1 MTYTVSEVFDMLG
14 EEALSINEVGYR
26 RNRKSI
32 EVEGYKVYTE
42 SLRYATFYQKG
53 CKCAACGKEG
63 VYFQL
68 DPGDNISR
76 RHFNLYAEDG
86 TLMTKD
92 HIIPTSR
99 GGRYNA
105 VENLQPMCVICNR
118 AKGCKLPSNIT

>member
-1 MTYTVSEVFDMLG
+1 MRYSVADVFNMLG
-14 EEALSINEVGYR
+14 EEALSINEEGYR

-32 EVEGYKVYTE
+32 EVEGFQVYTE

-53 CKCAACGKEG
+53 CACAACGKVG
-63 VYFQL
+63 TYFEL
-68 DPGDNISR
+68 DPGDNPNR

-99 GGRYNA
+99 GGKYKA
-105 VENLQPMCVICNR
+105 VENLQTMCVECNR
-118 AKGCKLPSNIT
+118 AKGANMC